1 METSWRKK
9 WFDYVKEV
17 RTKQSKKLKKQLTHR
32 EAMAIASKEW
42 PNRKLKMQKRLARI
56 QRKKTKC
63 EAKKSDE
70 TDQ

>member
-17 RTKQSKKLKKQLTHR
+17 RKKQSKKLKKQLTHR
-32 EAMAIASKEW
+32 EAMSIASKEW
-42 PNRKLKMQKRLARI
+42 PNQKLKMQKKLARLE
-56 QRKKTKC
+56 RKKTKC
-63 EAKKSDE
+63 AVTKSDE